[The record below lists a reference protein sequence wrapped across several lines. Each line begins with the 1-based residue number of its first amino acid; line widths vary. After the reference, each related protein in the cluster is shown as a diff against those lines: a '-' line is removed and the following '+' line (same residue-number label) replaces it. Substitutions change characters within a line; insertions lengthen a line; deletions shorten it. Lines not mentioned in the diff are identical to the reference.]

1 MRKACCCGQP
11 FREVRA
17 SRKIPRA
24 TWRWRDVSW
33 VLPGFAASWVE
44 KLVSKWLMVTGSDFS
59 RPNYWTFN
67 CFTANP
73 SSHPT
78 WGGEEK
84 DWVGGRYRATL
95 RCTMWVSE
103 CIWWFFYGIWWL
115 LMPACMHYVSIL
127 PLLAWWHFA
136 ITTLDFATEPKWEVH
151 GLVRK
156 TKPCFGVTG
165 HRMCQ
170 SSTDGPRRE
179 STSWNTHEAS

>member
-103 CIWWFFYGIWWL
+103 CIWWFLWY
-115 LMPACMHYVSIL
+115 LMVADASMHALCEYPSSFGMVAL
-127 PLLAWWHFA
+127 CYHNTRFCNRA
-136 ITTLDFATEPKWEVH
+136 K
-151 GLVRK
+151 VRSPWISPENK
-156 TKPCFGVTG
+156 AMF
-165 HRMCQ
+165 R
-170 SSTDGPRRE
+170 SDR
-179 STSWNTHEAS
+179 A